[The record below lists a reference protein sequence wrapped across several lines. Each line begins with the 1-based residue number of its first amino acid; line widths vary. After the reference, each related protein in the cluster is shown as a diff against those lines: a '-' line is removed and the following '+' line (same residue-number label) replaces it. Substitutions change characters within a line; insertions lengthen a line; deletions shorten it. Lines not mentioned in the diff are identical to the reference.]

1 MDPQP
6 DYFVVWPHNH
16 ILSSPESWTFLQV
29 IVVVAAKK
37 ALDIFFAGVWWMR
50 ERHIYIY
57 RERERGCVGCFFVAA
72 QLTLF
77 SLRLRRQKLRYAATF
92 DQLRSDS
99 YCMRLWWIGAR
110 THRLSKH
117 SCYIYTL
124 AVRRSD
130 FTKAVS
136 YIKTSD
142 WPELGAK
149 PTVRLLKKLQIIFL
163 ILTLCWCNQT
173 SVFQSVSVSSVI
185 IVLVVE

>member
-6 DYFVVWPHNH
+6 DYFVVWLHNH
-16 ILSSPESWTFLQV
+16 NLSPESWKTLQV

-37 ALDIFFAGVWWMR
+37 ALDIFFASVWWMR

-57 RERERGCVGCFFVAA
+57 REREREGARMRGLFLCRCSVDSVFSEITATKAEICCDLWPAA
-72 QLTLF
+72 FWQLLYETVMD
-77 SLRLRRQKLRYAATF
+77 RRQN
-92 DQLRSDS
+92 S
-99 YCMRLWWIGAR
+99 
-110 THRLSKH
+110 RLSKH

-130 FTKAVS
+130 LTKAVS

-163 ILTLCWCNQT
+163 ILTLE
-173 SVFQSVSVSSVI
+173 
-185 IVLVVE
+185 LM